1 MTKTGEKIVD
11 VAIGDEIRIQRIY
24 TGLPTGINIVKAW
37 FTVKRSERDTDANAL
52 FPSKVITTSLTAA
65 GHITDADTAEGT
77 IAMFFDL
84 AKTDTG
90 VGAVQ
95 PNIEYVYDVQVK
107 VSDGAIHTLEKGTIA
122 FIRGVTDAAT

>member
-1 MTKTGEKIVD
+1 MTKTGIKIQE
-11 VAIGDEIRIQRIY
+11 VAIGDDFRIQRTY
-24 TGLPTGINIVKAW
+24 TSLPTGITITKAW
-37 FTVKRSERDTDANAL
+37 LTVKRSERDTDANAL
-52 FPSKVITTSLTAA
+52 FPSKVITTSLNSS
-65 GHITDADTAEGT
+65 GQITDADTTGGS

-90 VGAVQ
+90 AVNVL
-95 PNIEYVYDVQVK
+95 PNIPYIYDVQVK